1 MWHSCPREQ
10 EPQGTGWLLMEI
22 LPVTPL
28 ALMLRQHLRAITK
41 ENARPVPAQREEWLP
56 AGIVQHLEQRVLER
70 GQANGQEIPLGP
82 RLASVS
88 AGHAT

>member
-1 MWHSCPREQ
+1 MHVALVS
-10 EPQGTGWLLMEI
+10 QGTGWLLMEK
-22 LPVTPL
+22 LPATPL

-41 ENARPVPAQREEWLP
+41 ENACPVPAQQEEWLP

-88 AGHAT
+88 AVHAT